1 MNKLIAYSLLILALG
16 AGCNNATKNYT
27 ATDAMATEEVQADQT
42 SAAQSAARGYEKAAA
57 APPQQQVEKK
67 VIKEGEL
74 AFETG
79 NIAETKKKLLELT
92 RSLGGYIETESQQKD
107 DYSKNSTYSMTVRMP
122 AQNFEKLVDGLTDQA
137 SHIDNKSIR
146 STDVTT
152 QYIDIKTRLET
163 KKALEQR
170 YLELLKKA
178 GRMEDILSIEGKL
191 AEVRSDIESTQ
202 GQFNYLSKQVAY
214 STLTVSFY
222 TKALVEGD
230 GFFHKLKNAFS
241 TGFDVLA
248 GLFFGMI
255 AIWPIILILLIVIWF
270 LRRYWKKRRGTS

>member
-1 MNKLIAYSLLILALG
+1 
-16 AGCNNATKNYT
+16 
-27 ATDAMATEEVQADQT
+27 
-42 SAAQSAARGYEKAAA
+42 
-57 APPQQQVEKK
+57 
-67 VIKEGEL
+67 
-74 AFETG
+74 
-79 NIAETKKKLLELT
+79 
-92 RSLGGYIETESQQKD
+92 
-107 DYSKNSTYSMTVRMP
+107 MTVRVP
-122 AQNFEKLVDGLTDQA
+122 AEDFEKLVDGLSEQA

-178 GRMEDILSIEGKL
+178 GRMEDILSIESKL

-230 GFFHKLKNAFS
+230 GFFHKLRNAFG
-241 TGFDVLA
+241 TGFDVLS
-248 GLFFGMI
+248 GLFFGTI
-255 AIWPIILILLIVIWF
+255 AIWPILLIAVICVW
-270 LRRYWKKRRGTS
+270 LIRKYWRRKRA